1 MALNDFATR
10 ILNATRGDKEA
21 IKKISEAL
29 VSGDAARIKQVLAD
43 VAKVEVTEGEV
54 QEMLATLRSEPEQAA
69 AYNT

>member
-1 MALNDFATR
+1 MALNDFANR
-10 ILNATRGDKEA
+10 ILNAVQGDKEA

-29 VSGDAARIKQVLAD
+29 VSGDVARIRQVLAD
-43 VAKVEVTEGEV
+43 VAKIEVTEAEV